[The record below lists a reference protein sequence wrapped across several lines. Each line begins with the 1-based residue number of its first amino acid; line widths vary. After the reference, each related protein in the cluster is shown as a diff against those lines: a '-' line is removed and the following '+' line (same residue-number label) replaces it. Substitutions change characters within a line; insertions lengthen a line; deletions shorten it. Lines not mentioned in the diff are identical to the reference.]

1 MQDLLHTAAWIDA
14 TTGGLQASWS
24 RKLNTGDVHDAVIY
38 PGVLTEVAFVIG
50 NEPFF
55 SLHGN
60 SEEGGAAHMQLNF
73 FESASPIPSGAV
85 PAGHVPT
92 GPPAAIPTMG
102 PVAPTAPASMP
113 TAMPTAQTAIPAYMV
128 VGIVMGALVLSF
140 AIGGYVWTQLKRR
153 GETNFAGGKL
163 LQDAAPLSDVRFVPQ
178 QLEEGGAYEQINVYS
193 QPYAP
198 ESVPEQIYQ
207 PPRPQSSSNARGQQQ
222 MYDPRSASDDARSS
236 QRSHSPRGRTDAYS
250 INDSAGQAAA
260 APRSPI
266 RMHSPARSNSRK
278 F

>member
-1 MQDLLHTAAWIDA
+1 MHSAAWIDA

-24 RKLNTGDVHDAVIY
+24 RKLDTGDANDAVIY

-50 NEPFF
+50 NQPFF

-60 SEEGGAAHMQLNF
+60 SEEGGAAHTQLNF
-73 FESASPIPSGAV
+73 FESKLPIPSGAV
-85 PAGHVPT
+85 PAGTVPT
-92 GPPAAIPTMG
+92 GVPVPPPIPT
-102 PVAPTAPASMP
+102 S
-113 TAMPTAQTAIPAYMV
+113 MPTAQTAMPAYMV
-128 VGIVMGALVLSF
+128 VGIVMGVLILAF
-140 AIGGYVWTQLKRR
+140 AIGGYVWTLVKRR
-153 GETNFAGGKL
+153 SETNFAGGKL
-163 LQDAAPLSDVRFVPQ
+163 LQDVAPLSDVRFVPQ

-198 ESVPEQIYQ
+198 ESAPEQVYQ

-222 MYDPRSASDDARSS
+222 MYEPRGASQDARSS
-236 QRSHSPRGRTDAYS
+236 QRSHSPRGRSVAASDAYS
-250 INDSAGQAAA
+250 INGSAGQAA